1 MNSNPFSLTG
11 KTILI
16 TGASSGIGKASAI
29 QCSAMGANVII
40 TARDEQRL
48 NQTFCSL
55 DISKQNISI
64 IADLTNK
71 EDIDRLI
78 CELPIIDGVMLCA
91 GKSKRLPIQ
100 FITRESLD
108 DLFNINFYAPVEL
121 LRLLYKKKKI
131 SKGGS
136 VVLVDSIGGNTVFA
150 PGAAM
155 YGSSK
160 AALNAMMRYCAKE
173 FASRLIR
180 VNCICPGMVDTPL
193 IHRGD
198 ITAEQLEK
206 DKDQYPLKRYGTPED
221 IAYSAVYLLS
231 DASSW
236 LTGQDIS
243 MDVGISIN

>member
-1 MNSNPFSLTG
+1 M
-11 KTILI
+11 
-16 TGASSGIGKASAI
+16 
-29 QCSAMGANVII
+29 
-40 TARDEQRL
+40 
-48 NQTFCSL
+48 
-55 DISKQNISI
+55 
-64 IADLTNK
+64 
-71 EDIDRLI
+71 
-78 CELPIIDGVMLCA
+78 PIIDGVMLCA

-236 LTGQDIS
+236 LTGQDIII
-243 MDVGISIN
+243 DGGISIN

>member
-1 MNSNPFSLTG
+1 MNPNPFSLTG

-29 QCSAMGANVII
+29 QCSTMGANVII

-48 NQTFCSL
+48 NQTFCFL
-55 DISKQNISI
+55 DTSKQNISI

-78 CELPIIDGVMLCA
+78 SELPIIDGVMLCA

-160 AALNAMMRYCAKE
+160 AALNAMMRYCANK
-173 FASRLIR
+173 S
-180 VNCICPGMVDTPL
+180 PL

-236 LTGQDIS
+236 LTGQDIII
-243 MDVGISIN
+243 DGGISIN

>member
-131 SKGGS
+131 SKCGS

-236 LTGQDIS
+236 LTGQDIII
-243 MDVGISIN
+243 DGGISIN

>member
-1 MNSNPFSLTG
+1 MNPNPFSLTG

-29 QCSAMGANVII
+29 QCSTMGANVII

-236 LTGQDIS
+236 LTGQDIII
-243 MDVGISIN
+243 DGGISIN

>member
-1 MNSNPFSLTG
+1 MQN
-11 KTILI
+11 KVVII

-29 QCSAMGANVII
+29 QCSTMGANVII

-48 NQTFCSL
+48 NQTFCFL
-55 DISKQNISI
+55 DTSKQNISI

-78 CELPIIDGVMLCA
+78 SELPIIDGVMLCA

-236 LTGQDIS
+236 LTGQDIII
-243 MDVGISIN
+243 DGGISIN

>member
-198 ITAEQLEK
+198 ITAEQREK

-236 LTGQDIS
+236 LTGQDIII
-243 MDVGISIN
+243 DGGISIN

>member
-48 NQTFCSL
+48 NQTFCSM

-236 LTGQDIS
+236 LTGQDIII
-243 MDVGISIN
+243 DGGISIN

>member
-1 MNSNPFSLTG
+1 MNPNPFSLTG

-29 QCSAMGANVII
+29 QCSTMGANVII

-48 NQTFCSL
+48 NQTFCFL
-55 DISKQNISI
+55 DTSKQNISI

-78 CELPIIDGVMLCA
+78 SELPIIDGVMLCA

-231 DASSW
+231 DASIVWDGRRLYS
-236 LTGQDIS
+236 D
-243 MDVGISIN
+243 D

>member
-1 MNSNPFSLTG
+1 MNPNPFSLTG

-16 TGASSGIGKASAI
+16 TGASSAI
-29 QCSAMGANVII
+29 QCSTMGANVII

-48 NQTFCSL
+48 NQTFCFL
-55 DISKQNISI
+55 DSSKQNISI

-78 CELPIIDGVMLCA
+78 SELPIIDGVMLCA

-236 LTGQDIS
+236 LTGQDIII
-243 MDVGISIN
+243 DGGISIN

>member
-1 MNSNPFSLTG
+1 MNSNLFSLTG

-236 LTGQDIS
+236 LTGQDIII
-243 MDVGISIN
+243 DGGISIN

>member
-1 MNSNPFSLTG
+1 MNPNPFSLTG

-29 QCSAMGANVII
+29 QCSTMGANVII

-48 NQTFCSL
+48 NQTFCFL
-55 DISKQNISI
+55 DSSKQNISI

-78 CELPIIDGVMLCA
+78 SELPIIDGVMLCA

-180 VNCICPGMVDTPL
+180 VNCIC
-193 IHRGD
+193 
-198 ITAEQLEK
+198 
-206 DKDQYPLKRYGTPED
+206 
-221 IAYSAVYLLS
+221 LLYTS
-231 DASSW
+231 PSPRD
-236 LTGQDIS
+236 
-243 MDVGISIN
+243 

>member
-1 MNSNPFSLTG
+1 MNPNPFSLTG

-29 QCSAMGANVII
+29 QCSTMGANVII

-48 NQTFCSL
+48 NQTFCFL
-55 DISKQNISI
+55 DTSKQNISI

-78 CELPIIDGVMLCA
+78 SELPIIDGVMLCA

-206 DKDQYPLKRYGTPED
+206 IKTNIPSRDM
-221 IAYSAVYLLS
+221 ALLRI
-231 DASSW
+231 
-236 LTGQDIS
+236 LHIPRF
-243 MDVGISIN
+243 IF

>member
-193 IHRGD
+193 IYRGD

-236 LTGQDIS
+236 LTGQDIII
-243 MDVGISIN
+243 DGGISIN

>member
-236 LTGQDIS
+236 LTGQDIII
-243 MDVGISIN
+243 DGGISIN

>member
-236 LTGQDIS
+236 WRYFY
-243 MDVGISIN
+243 

>member
-1 MNSNPFSLTG
+1 MNTNPFSLTG
-11 KTILI
+11 KTILV
-16 TGASSGIGKASAI
+16 TGASSGIGRASAI

-55 DISKQNISI
+55 DTSKQNISI
-64 IADLTNK
+64 IAELTNK

-78 CELPIIDGVMLCA
+78 SELPIIDGVMLCA

-136 VVLVDSIGGNTVFA
+136 VVLVNSIGGNTVFT

-173 FASRLIR
+173 FAARLIR

-206 DKDQYPLKRYGTPED
+206 DKDQYPLKRYGNPED

-236 LTGQDIS
+236 LTGQDIII
-243 MDVGISIN
+243 DGGISIN

>member
-1 MNSNPFSLTG
+1 MNTNPFSLTG
-11 KTILI
+11 KTILV
-16 TGASSGIGKASAI
+16 TGASSGIGRASAI

-55 DISKQNISI
+55 DTSKQNISI
-64 IADLTNK
+64 IADLINK

-78 CELPIIDGVMLCA
+78 SELPIIDGVMLCA

-136 VVLVDSIGGNTVFA
+136 VVLVDSIGGNTVFT

-173 FASRLIR
+173 FAARLIR

-206 DKDQYPLKRYGTPED
+206 DKDQYPLKRYGNPED

-236 LTGQDIS
+236 LTGQDIII
-243 MDVGISIN
+243 DGGISIN

>member
-1 MNSNPFSLTG
+1 MNTNPFSLTG
-11 KTILI
+11 KTILV
-16 TGASSGIGKASAI
+16 TGASSGIGRASAI

-55 DISKQNISI
+55 DTSKQNISI
-64 IADLTNK
+64 IADLTKK

-78 CELPIIDGVMLCA
+78 SELPIIDGVMLCA

-173 FASRLIR
+173 FAARLIR

-206 DKDQYPLKRYGTPED
+206 DKDQYPLKRYGNPED

-236 LTGQDIS
+236 LTGQDIII
-243 MDVGISIN
+243 DGGISIN